1 MLSVSN
7 NKSSLSAGT
16 ALALMIVLYILS
28 EIWSPVPAWPAG
40 LLSWAAAG
48 LLISRLSKSQIL
60 QIGVLLCVGIAAL
73 VSGLGLGAEPQ
84 WLRLVDSNA
93 GILSMLGAVSFLR
106 LVTIQTGEP
115 AEKSARGPK
124 AFWQTMLAVALF
136 GAFINVSAPLLI
148 ADKLSEKKK
157 LDLFAAKSI
166 IRAFCGGPTWSPFFA
181 GMAVVLTFVADAKFP
196 IIMACGLPFAILGL
210 VLLIVGARLF
220 HRGEVQ
226 SFQGYPIT
234 VANLWLPGVLVVCVF
249 LGHMVLPEVSILA
262 VIALSALAV
271 TGISL
276 FLSAGAKTAAKQLRL
291 HVRTRLPQMV
301 NELVLF
307 LAAGVL
313 VVGLQTL
320 VQATEI
326 GLPFAGGFDGV
337 AATTLLAGI
346 VVCSMFGLHPVISIA
361 VATPLVL
368 PVDPNPQLLAVTL
381 AFSWSLG
388 ACANPLSGLNLMF
401 QGRYDI
407 SSFKLALLNWPYVLV
422 MFFVAL
428 ILLHVFALIL

>member
-1 MLSVSN
+1 
-7 NKSSLSAGT
+7 
-16 ALALMIVLYILS
+16 MIVLYIIG
-28 EIWSPVPAWPAG
+28 EIVPVFPAWPAG
-40 LLSWAAAG
+40 LLSWSAG
-48 LLISRLSKSQIL
+48 ILLISRLSRSQIL
-60 QIGVLLCVGIAAL
+60 QIGVLLAIGVITL
-73 VSGLGLGAEPQ
+73 VSGLVLGAKPQ
-84 WLRLVDSNA
+84 WLRLVDNNA

-106 LVTIQTGEP
+106 LVTIQ
-115 AEKSARGPK
+115 AEGQADESARGPK
-124 AFWQTMLAVALF
+124 AYWQTMLAVALF

-148 ADKLSEKKK
+148 ADKLSGKQK

-181 GMAVVLTFVADAKFP
+181 GMAVVLTYVADAKFL

-220 HRGEVQ
+220 HNSEVQ

-234 VANLWLPGVLVVCVF
+234 VANLWLPGVLVICVF
-249 LGHMVLPEVSILA
+249 LGHLVLPHVSIMA
-262 VIALSALAV
+262 VIALSALTV
-271 TGISL
+271 TIISL
-276 FLSAGAKTAAKQLRL
+276 LLSAGPTASADQLQQHIRN
-291 HVRTRLPQMV
+291 RLPQMV

-320 VQATEI
+320 VQATDI

-346 VVCSMFGLHPVISIA
+346 VVCSMLGVHPVISIA

-368 PVDPNPQLLAVTL
+368 PVAPNPQLLAVTL

-407 SSFKLALLNWPYVLV
+407 SSFRLALLNWPYVLL
-422 MFFVAL
+422 MFFVAM
-428 ILLHVFALIL
+428 ILLHGFALIL